1 MGRIRSGGKKQNK
14 TLCFLCMLSSAKPVA
29 GDSAGPYIALG
40 SSFRR
45 TSRRRERAYSE
56 HFAREACEERA
67 LAVKQEDHMWKFV
80 LKRLLML
87 IPVLIGVTLL
97 VFLILNMAPGD
108 PAKVILGEQATPEQI
123 AELREQMGL
132 NDPVLVQYGR
142 YIVKLVQGDMGDS
155 YKTKGPVSEEVFNRF
170 PNTIQLTVAAML
182 IAIVVAIPLG
192 VIAAVKQN
200 TIFDGVSMIIA
211 LIGVSMPIFWLGLLL
226 ILLFSLR
233 LGWFPVSG
241 KSGFSSIV
249 LPAIA
254 LGFNHMAS
262 IARTTRSSM
271 LETIRQ
277 DYIRTVRA
285 KGVAHG
291 VVIRKHALKN
301 ALIPVI
307 TVIGLQIG
315 YMLGG
320 SVLTETV
327 FAWPGV
333 GRLMVDSING
343 RDIPMVMGCI
353 ILVCATFSL
362 VNLAVDILYGFVDP
376 RIKSQY
382 KSGGKSK

>member
-1 MGRIRSGGKKQNK
+1 M
-14 TLCFLCMLSSAKPVA
+14 
-29 GDSAGPYIALG
+29 
-40 SSFRR
+40 
-45 TSRRRERAYSE
+45 
-56 HFAREACEERA
+56 
-67 LAVKQEDHMWKFV
+67 
-80 LKRLLML
+80 
-87 IPVLIGVTLL
+87 
-97 VFLILNMAPGD
+97 
-108 PAKVILGEQATPEQI
+108 
-123 AELREQMGL
+123 
-132 NDPVLVQYGR
+132 
-142 YIVKLVQGDMGDS
+142 
-155 YKTKGPVSEEVFNRF
+155 FNRF

-285 KGVAHG
+285 KGVAYG